1 MFSFFGLSLSLSRFP
16 FAEHYFRANKLLTN
30 RSLRMLGRHKS
41 GRIKKSLN
49 HILEVVFIVKCILP
63 QWHLSFY
70 GKIWVFFISPFHR
83 ARRAKAAE
91 KLLSVKNKKSKPK
104 FVHFCARR
112 SDLQILRKTKSSRA
126 GHATLKRHAKS
137 PDRDS
142 REKRSTLK
150 FVLCV
155 LRDKI
160 A

>member
-1 MFSFFGLSLSLSRFP
+1 
-16 FAEHYFRANKLLTN
+16 
-30 RSLRMLGRHKS
+30 MLGRHKS

-49 HILEVVFIVKCILP
+49 HIVEVVFIVEMY
-63 QWHLSFY
+63 SASMTF
-70 GKIWVFFISPFHR
+70 
-83 ARRAKAAE
+83 
-91 KLLSVKNKKSKPK
+91 KLLWKNLRSFALSLSQKSKSCGKAFVSENEKSKPSSST
-104 FVHFCARR
+104 FVPDGG
-112 SDLQILRKTKSSRA
+112 DLQILRKKKSRRA